1 VTWLQRLGST
11 PAVALFA
18 ALAVLFLLLTS
29 WFLFAIFLV
38 LTLAALS
45 VRNVRRSTGR

>member
-18 ALAVLFLLLTS
+18 ALALLFLLLNS
-29 WFLFAIFLV
+29 WVLFSIFLV
-38 LTLAALS
+38 LTLAALF
-45 VRNVRRSTGR
+45 VRGVRRSTGR